1 MVAHRVSPR
10 ISLVPAICLGAVTA
24 VCAQTDPGLQ
34 LRASETLM
42 HDSNLFR
49 LSDSANV
56 NASTGKDSAADTLGI
71 TTLGLSYNKA
81 YSLQRIELDVSLV
94 DNRFQNADYLNF
106 TASNYSAAWRWSFT
120 PRLRGTL
127 KSSRKEGLNSFS
139 DYQSSTLRNL
149 RTDTL
154 TGFDALYE
162 LTGAWRLLGGVSQTK
177 QVNEQVLLVDSDY
190 SFNSV
195 FLGGR
200 YDFSSGST
208 ITYKATASNGS
219 YLNRSLSA
227 INLTDDGFDQTE
239 SDLRL
244 DWVVSGKLTASV
256 NAGYAQR
263 SHPHFAQRDY
273 SGPQAG
279 ASLNWDIS
287 GKTSLSADVS
297 RKLGA
302 YQSTYANY
310 ARTDR
315 LSVGPNWQISA
326 KTTLGL
332 SFDIS
337 HIDYLDSPFA
347 SNQIT
352 RQDTLRD
359 TRLSLVWQPSQST
372 FISASVS
379 NATRSSTLQGVDYRS
394 HMATISAKYSY

>member
-1 MVAHRVSPR
+1 MVAHRVLHCILLAPT
-10 ISLVPAICLGAVTA
+10 LFLGAMTA
-24 VCAQTDPGLQ
+24 ACAQTDQGLQ

-56 NASTGKDSAADTLGI
+56 KESTGRDSSSDTLAT

-94 DNRFQNADYLNF
+94 DNRFQNSDYLNF
-106 TASNYSAAWRWSFT
+106 TAYNYSAAWRWSLT

-127 KSSRKEGLNSFS
+127 QSSRKEGLNSFS
-139 DYQSSTLRNL
+139 DYQYSTLRNL
-149 RTDTL
+149 RTDTA

-190 SFNSV
+190 SFNSA

-208 ITYKATASNGS
+208 ITYKATASSGS

-227 INLTDDGFDQTE
+227 ANLTDDGFDQTE

-244 DWVVSGKLTASV
+244 DWVVSNKLTASV
-256 NAGYAQR
+256 NAGYVQR

-273 SGPQAG
+273 SGLQGG
-279 ASLNWDIS
+279 ASLIWVIS
-287 GKTSLSADVS
+287 GKTSLLADVS

-302 YQSTYANY
+302 YQATYANY

-347 SNQIT
+347 SNQTT
-352 RQDTLRD
+352 RQDTVRD
-359 TRLSLVWQPSQST
+359 IRLSLAWQPSQST
-372 FISASVS
+372 SISASVS
-379 NATRSSTLQGVDYRS
+379 NATRSSTLPDTDYHS
-394 HMATISAKYSY
+394 HIATLSAKYSY